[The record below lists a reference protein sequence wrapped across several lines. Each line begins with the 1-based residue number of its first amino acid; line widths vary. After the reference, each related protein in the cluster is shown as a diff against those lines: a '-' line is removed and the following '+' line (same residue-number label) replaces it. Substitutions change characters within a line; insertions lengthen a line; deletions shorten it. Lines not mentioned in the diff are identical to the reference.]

1 MQFIQ
6 DIIANSQWPVL
17 TAFLLGLAVAL
28 HPCPL
33 AANIAAMGYIARDVN
48 SRRKVFF
55 NGIYYTIGRVLA
67 YTVLGII
74 IIAVMRNGMNTL
86 HISDFFSLWGER
98 ILGPVLI
105 IIGLYFIFSSRLHK
119 EEHCPHLS
127 TRRHLLHGWGGSL
140 LLGILLALSFCP
152 ESAIVYFGIL
162 MPMSA
167 QSSIGYS
174 LPIIFSVATAIPTLI
189 MAWGFAYG
197 IGMSGTA
204 SLKGKLSK
212 AQHAIN
218 GIVGVLFICTGI
230 FCLIF

>member
-55 NGIYYTIGRVLA
+55 NSIYYTIGRVLA
-67 YTVLGII
+67 YTLLGII

-140 LLGILLALSFCP
+140 LLGILRYRFVPKALLFTSEYSCP
-152 ESAIVYFGIL
+152 CQPNRVS
-162 MPMSA
+162 
-167 QSSIGYS
+167 
-174 LPIIFSVATAIPTLI
+174 ATAFL
-189 MAWGFAYG
+189 
-197 IGMSGTA
+197 SS
-204 SLKGKLSK
+204 SLWLPPFLHLSWHG
-212 AQHAIN
+212 A
-218 GIVGVLFICTGI
+218 LPME
-230 FCLIF
+230 